1 MMKSTPSF
9 TWSPWYVISFFTPSS
24 SSQWEFV
31 YFLKEMRK
39 RKKGRS
45 KCTNKTCFLHLGVK
59 SCQDFSCGSCDGDG
73 DGTCQNCILDH
84 SADLYLHG
92 CTGEE
97 RKVFIMPEYP
107 LKMWMLITIVRTISI
122 PGQTVCESEWHSRP
136 CQDPWGGQRV
146 DAWSF
151 ASERKSQQV
160 HRR

>member
-1 MMKSTPSF
+1 M
-9 TWSPWYVISFFTPSS
+9 ISFFLLHPAAVCVNLSIY
-24 SSQWEFV
+24 E
-31 YFLKEMRK
+31 KKMRK
-39 RKKGRS
+39 RKKGSLKGRS
-45 KCTNKTCFLHLGVK
+45 KCTNRTCFLHLGVK
-59 SCQDFSCGSCDGDG
+59 SCRDFSCGSCDGDG
-73 DGTCQNCILDH
+73 DGTCQNCIQDH

-97 RKVFIMPEYP
+97 RKVFIMPEYS
-107 LKMWMLITIVRTISI
+107 LKMWMLIAIVRTISI

-160 HRR
+160 NRKLYE